1 MSNRRRLEAAD
12 VKRAAN
18 LLEVVARYVELRRKG
33 DGIWVGAC
41 PFHEEKTPSF
51 QVRERRQHWHC
62 FGCNE
67 GGDVIDFVMKAERLR
82 LPEALERLGAMD
94 LQPAPFA
101 LWETRKSHVL
111 PCEGKGCGE
120 RLVVNL
126 EDIAF
131 LGLALHRSWIF
142 KGRGESIRGLCPAC
156 VRRWPVS
163 ETERVEAAGLTT
175 PGAVQAQPS
184 GEPQTRPLIPVSR
197 VPSRSNELGA
207 GRAPV
212 PPSATDGPRR
222 PVTISRLTN
231 SP

>member
-67 GGDVIDFVMKAERLR
+67 GGDVIDFVMRAERLR

-111 PCEGKGCGE
+111 PCEGQGCGE

-156 VRRWPVS
+156 IRRWVAARMKSTDTQAVPGVTGVS
-163 ETERVEAAGLTT
+163 AEKGGCRRAWAPLGDVV
-175 PGAVQAQPS
+175 PG
-184 GEPQTRPLIPVSR
+184 
-197 VPSRSNELGA
+197 
-207 GRAPV
+207 
-212 PPSATDGPRR
+212 
-222 PVTISRLTN
+222 
-231 SP
+231 